1 MRKAIATL
9 VAVVMVAVVIDVT
22 VAAAAVS
29 TTHVK
34 AQTPTRLF
42 MQIGTEDGTL
52 GNSLTVKV
60 GDKYAIVGALTSGTT
75 KIGGATIKVQASD
88 DKQTWINAGSLTTFT
103 EGKYEGM
110 FLGSNTARNVTGTA
124 YLRTTYDG
132 DSQYAPTVSNVVT
145 LTVTQ

>member
-22 VAAAAVS
+22 VAVAAVS

-75 KIGGATIKVQASD
+75 KIGGETIKVQASD
-88 DKQTWINAGSLTTFT
+88 DKQT
-103 EGKYEGM
+103 
-110 FLGSNTARNVTGTA
+110 
-124 YLRTTYDG
+124 
-132 DSQYAPTVSNVVT
+132 
-145 LTVTQ
+145 